1 MYYESYARY
10 IGVAPSATGEYPHWM
25 ILEAQDKNIL
35 RMAPYGTFQ
44 WRQEIVHSIQ
54 FLTKEDALL
63 FKLAFS

>member
-10 IGVAPSATGEYPHWM
+10 IGVAPSATAEYPHWM

-35 RMAPYGTFQ
+35 RMTPYSTLQ